1 MVYPSRMKKEP
12 LRSQDNTT
20 LTISISKTLKSR
32 IGIAAGVDKRK
43 ISPWCAIRLEE
54 LLDDIDAAAHKKAQE
69 RERQSSPAPAMAA
82 ENSDDVSDL
91 PNRPRVDVEYPALR
105 PLVKPPKPPKEQSN

>member
-1 MVYPSRMKKEP
+1 MKKEP

-32 IGIAAGVDKRK
+32 IEIAAGLDKRK
-43 ISPWCAIRLEE
+43 VSPWCAIRLEE
-54 LLDDIDAAAHKKAQE
+54 LLDAMDADAHKKAQE
-69 RERQSSPAPAMAA
+69 RERQSVPPTSMAA
-82 ENSDDVSDL
+82 DNADDVSDL

-105 PLVKPPKPPKEQSN
+105 PLPKPPKPPKEQSN